1 MLPLVVIE
9 AMRCRLALV
18 PVLAVLGLVL
28 RFSAAVS
35 EGLFVQALEN
45 RE

>member
-9 AMRCRLALV
+9 AMRCRLVLI
-18 PVLAVLGLVL
+18 PVLAVLGLAL

-35 EGLFVQALEN
+35 EGLFVRASEH
-45 RE
+45 